1 MATEPLLRLEN
12 IHKTYDMG
20 DVRVHALR
28 GVGFRVEPGEFVAIM
43 GPSGSGKSTL
53 MHIIGCLDRPTAGE
67 YFLEGEDVSQKGDD
81 ELAELRNRY
90 LGFVFQEFNL
100 LPSMTALEN
109 VALPLT
115 YRGAS
120 ARERVEIATRAL
132 ERVGLGDRVRHKPNQ
147 LSGGQ
152 KQRVAIARSLATEPA
167 VLMADEPTGNLDT
180 TAQGDI
186 MGILSELNES
196 GITVIVVTHDPAV
209 GAHCKRVIR
218 LLDGS
223 IVGDES
229 SRPGAV
235 SPGETR

>member
-53 MHIIGCLDRPTAGE
+53 MHIIGCLDRPTTGE
-67 YFLEGEDVSQKGDD
+67 YFLEGEDVSRKGDD

-180 TAQGDI
+180 IAQRDI

-196 GITVIVVTHDPAV
+196 GITIIVVTHDPAV

>member
-53 MHIIGCLDRPTAGE
+53 MHIIGCLDRPTTGE
-67 YFLEGEDVSQKGDD
+67 YFLEGEDVSRKGDD

-186 MGILSELNES
+186 MGILCELNES
-196 GITVIVVTHDPAV
+196 GITIIVVTHDPAV

>member
-186 MGILSELNES
+186 MGILCELNES
-196 GITVIVVTHDPAV
+196 GITIIVVTHDPAV

-229 SRPGAV
+229 SRPGVV

>member
-1 MATEPLLRLEN
+1 MTLDPTLRLER

-28 GVGFRVEPGEFVAIM
+28 GVSFRVNPGEFVAIM

-53 MHIIGCLDRPTAGE
+53 MHIIGCLDRPTSGQ
-67 YFLEGEDVSQKGDD
+67 YFLEGEDVSEKGDD
-81 ELAELRNRY
+81 ELAGLRNHH

-115 YRGAS
+115 YRGTP
-120 ARERVEIATRAL
+120 ARRRVEIATRAL
-132 ERVGLGDRVRHKPNQ
+132 ERVGLGDRIRHKPNQ

-180 TAQGDI
+180 TAQKDI

-218 LLDGS
+218 LLDG
-223 IVGDES
+223 IMVGDELA
-229 SRPGAV
+229 RPGVV
-235 SPGETR
+235 SQGETR

>member
-186 MGILSELNES
+186 MGILCELNES
-196 GITVIVVTHDPAV
+196 GITIIVVTHDPAV

>member
-53 MHIIGCLDRPTAGE
+53 MHIIGCLDRPTTGE
-67 YFLEGEDVSQKGDD
+67 YFLEGEDVSRKGDD